1 MTNYD
6 IIVESFCAR
15 ALIDTLGGVQ
25 SVSLPQTHRARA
37 RLRCVE
43 LVGTTSPFC
52 GRLFRTMIL
61 RANQDEMSLGHVIL
75 IPIRM
80 RCPVGHLIRMDISSG
95 DTGTT
100 VYHLKSPGIYVMLV
114 YVSLYS

>member
-6 IIVESFCAR
+6 LIVESFCAR
-15 ALIDTLGGVQ
+15 ALIDTLDGVQ

-95 DTGTT
+95 DI
-100 VYHLKSPGIYVMLV
+100 YSPFFLTRGCAIYELN
-114 YVSLYS
+114 SASE